1 MLALPL
7 KKSCEVEL
15 VGPLNRCARALSPR
29 PAWSGALTH
38 PRAGRPLSP
47 RRYVE
52 REYGSDEAARHHD
65 DFETL
70 GSLRARALAVSGA
83 ATPGGD
89 AARRELLRYAR
100 QLRSAEGRIPVGSD
114 ETGTAG
120 SGAACVAISF
130 TWFDAFCPAKAR
142 ARRARRARPHP
153 PLYKH
158 KTRARACA
166 HAPL

>member
-15 VGPLNRCARALSPR
+15 VGPLNRCARRRSLRGERRSHRLAPSLSCSR
-29 PAWSGALTH
+29 
-38 PRAGRPLSP
+38 

-70 GSLRARALAVSGA
+70 ASMRARALAVSGA

-100 QLRSAEGRIPVGSD
+100 QLRSAEGRIPVGAD

-142 ARRARRARPHP
+142 VSRARARARPRPH
-153 PLYKH
+153 
-158 KTRARACA
+158 RAR
-166 HAPL
+166 